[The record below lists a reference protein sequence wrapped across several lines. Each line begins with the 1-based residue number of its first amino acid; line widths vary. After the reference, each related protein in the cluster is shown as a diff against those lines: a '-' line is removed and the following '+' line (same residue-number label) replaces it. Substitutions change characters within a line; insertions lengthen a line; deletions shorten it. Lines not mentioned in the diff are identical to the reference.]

1 MHSRPI
7 QGRPA
12 MKAMRSLALMAVAVA
27 AGTSAR
33 AGDAAMRVATM
44 PYDDCLAIIAEA
56 ARDLD
61 EQPVTLADTGDLV
74 LVRLAAGDGFV
85 TISCRRSSN
94 RMVLSKAIVPA
105 DAKTISETSR

>member
-7 QGRPA
+7 QGRLTMTAIRP
-12 MKAMRSLALMAVAVA
+12 LALMAVAVA
-27 AGTSAR
+27 GSASAR

-74 LVRLAAGDGFV
+74 LVRLTAGDGFV
-85 TISCRRSSN
+85 TISCRRSSS
-94 RMVLSKAIVPA
+94 RMALSKAIVPA
-105 DAKTISETSR
+105 DAKTAAETWR